1 MWSILA
7 RRSIFAATRRCR
19 DQDHQHLGVRLR
31 TLQSAVGS
39 LSAWAANPDGE
50 HSLTLL
56 AARRRLMTL
65 VLPMLA
71 ALSMGAW
78 WSTRSMANGL
88 NMSFWLPAAAAAF
101 LMLVWL
107 LMVSGRLH
115 PHRAAML
122 MCASLALV
130 ILKRFVSLNQL
141 YASTDTLPAFM
152 PIFAFIPVLMITGFL
167 VLPARW
173 ALWNATVLMATAIA
187 GALPMLV
194 GDGGTHFGAPQLML
208 FLFVGLPIVVVS
220 LWALSESE
228 GFREDAFRLA
238 ELQHEAQARSEALQ
252 RANQG
257 LEAFNYAISHDLR
270 APLRTISGFMGLIL
284 KRHGQEMTPE
294 MRELFELSVDASQE
308 LGRMTTCLL
317 DYARAGS
324 EPAQEGDTDVA
335 DVVDEVTRHLQAD
348 IEAQGAQ
355 VSMKASQSLPFNRA
369 ALRQV
374 LQNLIENA
382 IKYRHPVRA
391 PRIQVEAGRRGD
403 QVWLR
408 VCDNGLGVAPDQRR
422 QIFEPFRRADGV
434 SGPGLGIGLST
445 CHRLV
450 SARGGKI
457 EVEPNTQGQGSCFVI
472 RLHAPTAA
480 S

>member
-1 MWSILA
+1 M
-7 RRSIFAATRRCR
+7 
-19 DQDHQHLGVRLR
+19 R
-31 TLQSAVGS
+31 TLQAAVGS
-39 LSAWAANPDGE
+39 LSTWAANPDGE

-56 AARRRLMTL
+56 AARRRLLTL

-78 WSTRSMANGL
+78 WSTRGMANGL
-88 NMSFWLPAAAAAF
+88 NMSFWLPATAA
-101 LMLVWL
+101 VL
-107 LMVSGRLH
+107 LMTVWVLMVTGRLH
-115 PHRAAML
+115 PHRAAVL
-122 MCASLALV
+122 MCGSLTLV
-130 ILKRFVSLNQL
+130 IIKRFVSLNQL

-208 FLFVGLPIVVVS
+208 FLFIGLPIVVVS

-284 KRHGQEMTPE
+284 KRHGKEMTPE

-308 LGRMTTCLL
+308 LGRMTTSLL
-317 DYARAGS
+317 DYARAGA
-324 EPAQEGDTDVA
+324 EPTLDDATDVA
-335 DVVDEVTRHLQAD
+335 EVVEEVNRHLQAD
-348 IEAQGAQ
+348 IEAQGARITMGE
-355 VSMKASQSLPFNRA
+355 SACLPFNRA
-369 ALRQV
+369 ALRQL

-382 IKYRHPVRA
+382 IKYRHPVRS
-391 PRIQVEAGRRGD
+391 PVVRVEAGLSGD
-403 QVWLR
+403 ELWLR
-408 VCDNGLGVAPDQRR
+408 ICDNGLGVEPDQRQ

-450 SARGGKI
+450 SARGGTMA
-457 EVEPNTQGQGSCFVI
+457 VEPNPQGPGSCFVI
-472 RLHAPTAA
+472 RLQAPAVAA
-480 S
+480 AV

>member
-1 MWSILA
+1 M
-7 RRSIFAATRRCR
+7 
-19 DQDHQHLGVRLR
+19 R
-31 TLQSAVGS
+31 TLHSAVDS
-39 LSAWAANPDGE
+39 LSDWAANPRGE

-78 WSTRSMANGL
+78 WSTRNMADGL
-88 NMSFWLPAAAAAF
+88 NMSLWLPAGAAS
-101 LMLVWL
+101 L
-107 LMVSGRLH
+107 LMVVWFLMVTGRLH

-122 MCASLALV
+122 MCGSLALV
-130 ILKRFVSLNQL
+130 ILKRFVNLNQL
-141 YASTDTLPAFM
+141 YATTDTLPAFM

-284 KRHGQEMTPE
+284 KRHGKEMTPE

-324 EPAQEGDTDVA
+324 EPSLDDATDVA
-335 DVVDEVTRHLQAD
+335 EVMDEVNRHLQAD
-348 IEAQGAQ
+348 IEAQGAR
-355 VSMKASQSLPFNRA
+355 VTMGESACLPFNRA
-369 ALRQV
+369 ALRQL

-391 PRIQVEAGRRGD
+391 PEVQVTSGRSGD
-403 QVWLR
+403 ELWLR
-408 VCDNGLGVAPDQRR
+408 VCDNGLGVEPDQRQ

-450 SARGGKI
+450 SARGGRI
-457 EVEPNTQGQGSCFVI
+457 EVESNPKGQGSCFVI
-472 RLHAPTAA
+472 RLQQRASAAPAQ
-480 S
+480 

>member
-1 MWSILA
+1 M
-7 RRSIFAATRRCR
+7 
-19 DQDHQHLGVRLR
+19 GVRLR

-39 LSAWAANPDGE
+39 LSQWAANPDGE

-78 WSTRSMANGL
+78 WSTRNMADGL
-88 NMSFWLPAAAAAF
+88 NMSFWLPAGAAT
-101 LMLVWL
+101 L
-107 LMVSGRLH
+107 LMVVWFLMVTGRLH

-122 MCASLALV
+122 MCTSLALV
-130 ILKRFVSLNQL
+130 IMKRFVSLNQL

-284 KRHGQEMTPE
+284 KRHGKEMTPE

-324 EPAQEGDTDVA
+324 EPVNDGDTDVA
-335 DVVDEVTRHLQAD
+335 DVVDEVSRHLQAD

-403 QVWLR
+403 EVWLR
-408 VCDNGLGVAPDQRR
+408 VCDNGLGVAPDQRQ

-450 SARGGKI
+450 TARGGKI
-457 EVEPNTQGQGSCFVI
+457 EVEPNPQGQGTCFVI
-472 RLHAPTAA
+472 RLPAPQPAA
-480 S
+480 AAA